1 MKKIVITQSNYIPW
15 KGYFDSIAI
24 SDEFVIYDDMQY
36 TKRDW
41 RNRNIIKT
49 NNGLKWLTIPVEVKG
64 KFFQKIKDTK
74 ISDKN
79 WNINHLS
86 TLKHNYKNSNKF
98 NEVKDFIEDLY
109 FNATQNYLTEINVH
123 FLTELSKYLKIKQNF
138 KFSSEFNL
146 SEDRNQRLVDICLK
160 LNGNQYFSG
169 PAAKN
174 YMNESLF
181 EKSGIEVIYFD
192 YSGYKEYEQLYP
204 PFEHGVSILDLIFNT
219 GEDAYKYLKS
229 TRK

>member
-41 RNRNIIKT
+41 RNRNIIQT

-169 PAAKN
+169 PAARN

-219 GEDAYKYLKS
+219 GEDAYKYLKN
-229 TRK
+229 TIK

>member
-24 SDEFVIYDDMQY
+24 CDEFVIYDDMQY

-49 NNGLKWLTIPVEVKG
+49 KNGLKWLTIPVEVKG

-79 WNINHLS
+79 WNINHLNI
-86 TLKHNYKNSNKF
+86 LKQNYKKSIHY
-98 NEVKDFIEDLY
+98 NEAKDFVEYLY
-109 FNATQNYLTEINVH
+109 SEAKQNYLTDINLH
-123 FLTELSKYLKIKQNF
+123 FLTEISKYLKINKEF
-138 KFSSEFNL
+138 KFSCDFHLN
-146 SEDRNQRLVDICLK
+146 EDRNQRLIDICTK
-160 LNGNQYFSG
+160 LNCNQYYSG

-174 YMNESLF
+174 YMDENLFIESN
-181 EKSGIEVIYFD
+181 IEVIYFD
-192 YSGYKEYEQLYP
+192 YSGYKEYEQIHP

-219 GEDAYKYLKS
+219 GEDAYKYLKN
-229 TRK
+229 TIK